1 MRLIADGRQPRQVY
15 RGNEMSVLA
24 SGTAEEADR
33 GHGPSARLA
42 RAAARNSRLVRAA
55 QRGDPHSRELLVA
68 SHLGLVRSVASRYR
82 DLGLPFDDL
91 VQEGSLGLL
100 DAIDHYDRRRGS
112 PFESYARFRVRRAIR
127 NALTDQA
134 RLIRLP
140 KQMVERRRAIAR
152 AEARLAAGASG
163 HPPTPAQLAADTGL
177 SVAAVADASSAG
189 LAPLSLDQPIRPDGA
204 SLESVMADLDAG
216 DPELTAIEHEQA
228 ELLRAALAKL
238 PDRQRRIV
246 SLRWGIGGRPLT
258 NAEIATE
265 LELSPRRAQEIGTDA
280 LYELRAALEPA
291 TGRP

>member
-1 MRLIADGRQPRQVY
+1 
-15 RGNEMSVLA
+15 
-24 SGTAEEADR
+24 
-33 GHGPSARLA
+33 
-42 RAAARNSRLVRAA
+42 VRAA
-55 QRGDPHSRELLVA
+55 QRGDPRSRELLVA

-100 DAIDHYDRRRGS
+100 DAIDHYDRRRGCS
-112 PFESYARFRVRRAIR
+112 FESYARYRVRRAIR

-152 AEARLAAGASG
+152 AEARLAAEASG
-163 HPPTPAQLAADTGL
+163 DRPTPAELAADTGL
-177 SVAAVADASSAG
+177 PVAAVVDARSAG
-189 LAPLSLDQPIRPDGA
+189 LAPISLDQPIRPDGS
-204 SLESVMADLDAG
+204 SLESVLADPDGG

-228 ELLRAALAKL
+228 ETLRAALARL

-246 SLRWGIGGRPLT
+246 SLRWGIGGNPLT

-265 LELSPRRAQEIGTDA
+265 LKLSPRRAQEIGTDA

-291 TGRP
+291 NGRR

>member
-1 MRLIADGRQPRQVY
+1 MCLRLGALY
-15 RGNEMSVLA
+15 RRSEMSVLK
-24 SGTAEEADR
+24 SGTVEGPDR
-33 GHGPSARLA
+33 GPDPSTRSS
-42 RAAARNSRLVRAA
+42 RNSRLVRAA
-55 QRGDPHSRELLVA
+55 KRGDPRSRELLVA

-100 DAIDHYDRRRGS
+100 DAIDRYDRRRGCS
-112 PFESYARFRVRRAIR
+112 FESYARFRVRRAIR

-152 AEARLAAGASG
+152 AEARLAAEASG
-163 HPPTPAQLAADTGL
+163 ERPTPAQLAADTGL
-177 SVAAVADASSAG
+177 SVAAVLDARSAG
-189 LAPLSLDQPIRPDGA
+189 LAPISLDQPVGPGGS
-204 SLESVMADLDAG
+204 SLEGVMADPEGG

-228 ELLRAALAKL
+228 EMLTAALEKL

-246 SLRWGIGGRPLT
+246 TLRWGIGGPPLT

-265 LELSPRRAQEIGTDA
+265 LKLSPRRAQEIGTDA

-291 TGRP
+291 EARR